1 MLSPLVEIAPRSVV
15 YSNTFFGHDSGTS
28 TMLEML
34 AITTAV
40 IALIKII
47 TGQVHV
53 SLEIFNSRKSEETQQ
68 MRRMDGTLDGTR
80 M

>member
-1 MLSPLVEIAPRSVV
+1 
-15 YSNTFFGHDSGTS
+15 
-28 TMLEML
+28 MLEML